1 MTPLDLPVSHPPL
14 YHSHLIS
21 NKSTVQRGA
30 WPVQGSLRNQTL
42 EWPSVDGSFR
52 TGHPEGGA
60 SNLKP
65 RRLSGCVMRK
75 ARQLDEAD
83 RQRARSLAVPR
94 DLGLAFCPRWPS
106 SGPPSPILLHHRLGL
121 RRIPFRWRSNPH
133 SGGLPI
139 NRADGSP
146 RFDIRCLPSIDA
158 LR

>member
-14 YHSHLIS
+14 YHSHLIR

-52 TGHPEGGA
+52 TGHPKGGRIKSKTA
-60 SNLKP
+60 PSI
-65 RRLSGCVMRK
+65 RLRNEESS
-75 ARQLDEAD
+75 LEAD
-83 RQRARSLAVPR
+83 RQRARSRAVPR
-94 DLGLAFCPRWPS
+94 DIGLAFCPRRPS
-106 SGPPSPILLHHRLGL
+106 SGPPSPILLHQRLGL

-146 RFDIRCLPSIDA
+146 RFDVRRLPGIDV